1 MHTIINMKKD
11 RIMIVE
17 DEIVTARSLQAN
29 LEKLGYI
36 ITAIVAF
43 GYSKSEIIGKPV
55 STIIPEI

>member
-1 MHTIINMKKD
+1 MKKD

>member
-17 DEIVTARSLQAN
+17 DEIVTARSLQA
-29 LEKLGYI
+29 KLGYI
-36 ITAIVAF
+36 ISAIVAF